1 MPWKHQASV
10 HRTVNLCQ
18 RKPLAIPRHCL
29 WREFKGNSASCL
41 SCLYYSSPLPPVDFS
56 HFPLLRETYPSG
68 ILQSQLFTQ
77 FSFLGS
83 ISDLHSISEYQ
94 MGRLTNFWM
103 CIFHFLLVCPQV
115 TTKQSS
121 RKLALVET
129 VWKTEDGT
137 HILSFMKNKSI
148 WISRL
153 VVLLF

>member
-18 RKPLAIPRHCL
+18 RKPLPSGHSQTLFMKRVQ
-29 WREFKGNSASCL
+29 REL
-41 SCLYYSSPLPPVDFS
+41 SQLSQLFALFLSLAPVDFS

-68 ILQSQLFTQ
+68 ILQSQLFPQ
-77 FSFLGS
+77 FSLLGS
-83 ISDLHSISEYQ
+83 ISDLPSISEYQ

-129 VWKTEDGT
+129 AWKTELT
-137 HILSFMKNKSI
+137 F
-148 WISRL
+148 
-153 VVLLF
+153 